1 MKPLLQEWFQQHS
14 IPHLWEI
21 REVLCFRGLQLW
33 GLEAQYLKVLS
44 ALLFLAWSHLVILCK
59 SSEAKE
65 EDQPHSSVTALEDL
79 RGGFQ

>member
-1 MKPLLQEWFQQHS
+1 MKPLLQEWFQHQS
-14 IPHLWEI
+14 IPHLCEI
-21 REVLCFRGLQLW
+21 REVLHFRGLQLW

-44 ALLFLAWSHLVILCK
+44 ALSFLTWSPLVILRK

-65 EDQPHSSVTALEDL
+65 EALPHSSVTVLEDL